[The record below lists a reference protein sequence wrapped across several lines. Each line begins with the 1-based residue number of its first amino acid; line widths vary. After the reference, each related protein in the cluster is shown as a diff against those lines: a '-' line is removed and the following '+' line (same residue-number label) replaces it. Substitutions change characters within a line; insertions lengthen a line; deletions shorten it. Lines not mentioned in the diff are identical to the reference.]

1 MATWDQK
8 EQVKSPRCEDEEARL
23 CRSAETA
30 ADRQSTPPPH
40 HRGCLKGGSGHQR
53 PERGLHCRAA
63 KEVSPLVVANNRP
76 LSQVQQQQV

>member
-30 ADRQSTPPPH
+30 QQTQTVQPPPPTV
-40 HRGCLKGGSGHQR
+40 G
-53 PERGLHCRAA
+53 
-63 KEVSPLVVANNRP
+63 V
-76 LSQVQQQQV
+76 